1 MKLRALAAAA
11 VLASAGIHLKLW
23 FDGFR
28 YLPTVGPLFLLNV
41 AGGVAIALLLMTWK
55 HWLPAVLSMLF
66 GGATLMAFITATT
79 VGLFGD
85 NEVWQGR
92 YVFAAAGVELLAI
105 IAGAALI
112 LMFDDEREPAP
123 ARGRPIAGLVRVD
136 DQATARPSQGL

>member
-1 MKLRALAAAA
+1 MNFRLFAAAA

-41 AGGVAIALLLMTWK
+41 AGGVAIAGLLIAWK
-55 HWLPAVLSMLF
+55 HWLPAVLTMLF

-85 NEVWQGR
+85 HEVWQGR
-92 YVFAAAGVELLAI
+92 YVFGAAGVELLAI

-112 LMFDDEREPAP
+112 LMFDDEAEPEP
-123 ARGRPIAGLVRVD
+123 TRGRHIAGLVRVD
-136 DQATARPSQGL
+136 NEASVGPSQGL